1 MLQCEQRTA
10 NSHNH
15 SQNLRIL
22 YVTHYTALYGA
33 NLALYNLMLDMRERH
48 GVIPSVLAPGEGDF
62 SEICRKNGIEVFCSK
77 FYQWI
82 TALNLKALAKTTVKH
97 IINRTIL
104 YRKIIRNFKD
114 KHFDIIHTNSS
125 ATDIGSILAHRF
137 MLPHV
142 WHVREFGIKHYN
154 CDYFLPMSCVRQK
167 YSQSEA
173 VIAIS
178 QPIYDS
184 LVNERRICPPENTR
198 VIYDGLR
205 VPEPYQKRQPSDTI
219 HFCMTGLIYPGKN
232 QLTAIHAC
240 AKLKALTD
248 KFMLHIIGSGGD
260 NYMQELKREIASCG
274 LDEHVKFWGYRSDV
288 DDILHTMDVGLMLS
302 NCEAFGRVTV
312 EYMLHYMP
320 VIGVDS
326 GATPEIVLDGETGYI
341 CPLNDADRIAESMYS
356 FITNPELLH
365 SMGSKGRE
373 RAVTH
378 FSLERNTDEIYSLY
392 QEILS
397 TR

>member
-1 MLQCEQRTA
+1 
-10 NSHNH
+10 
-15 SQNLRIL
+15 
-22 YVTHYTALYGA
+22 
-33 NLALYNLMLDMRERH
+33 
-48 GVIPSVLAPGEGDF
+48 
-62 SEICRKNGIEVFCSK
+62 
-77 FYQWI
+77 
-82 TALNLKALAKTTVKH
+82 
-97 IINRTIL
+97 
-104 YRKIIRNFKD
+104 
-114 KHFDIIHTNSS
+114 
-125 ATDIGSILAHRF
+125 
-137 MLPHV
+137 
-142 WHVREFGIKHYN
+142 
-154 CDYFLPMSCVRQK
+154 
-167 YSQSEA
+167 
-173 VIAIS
+173 
-178 QPIYDS
+178 
-184 LVNERRICPPENTR
+184 
-198 VIYDGLR
+198 
-205 VPEPYQKRQPSDTI
+205 
-219 HFCMTGLIYPGKN
+219 MTGLIYPGKN